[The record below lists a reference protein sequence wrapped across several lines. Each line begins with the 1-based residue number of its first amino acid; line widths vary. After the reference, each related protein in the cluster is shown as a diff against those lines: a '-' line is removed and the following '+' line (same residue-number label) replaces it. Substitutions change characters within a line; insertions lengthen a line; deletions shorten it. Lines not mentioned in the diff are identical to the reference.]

1 MAWIL
6 FGLGPL
12 RYNFLPQNG
21 PEGSILPLY
30 FSCRKSDG
38 LWERQK
44 GLTSIVILLYT
55 KYYLGSCLYVVL
67 LYPYIS
73 QAYEIAVNVSIKSMK
88 KWSLREVK
96 YLD

>member
-55 KYYLGSCLYVVL
+55 KYYLGVVYML
-67 LYPYIS
+67 SYCILTS
-73 QAYEIAVNVSIKSMK
+73 VKLMK
-88 KWSLREVK
+88 
-96 YLD
+96 